1 MPAFSIRRSLAMRAQ
16 SLTSSLILALGVA
29 WLAGCQP
36 KEKPAD
42 SAPTAAAPA
51 PAAEPAAE
59 AAPAATGNENMPMQK
74 IDLAPGSGAE
84 IKSGQTALVH
94 YTGWLYD
101 ATAPENKG
109 KKFDSSV
116 DRNEP
121 FEFPVGA
128 GYVIKGWDEGVV
140 GMKVGGK
147 RRLVIPPEM
156 GYGAKGAGGG
166 LIPPGATL
174 VFDVELVEIH

>member
-1 MPAFSIRRSLAMRAQ
+1 MTVKSQVVALCALSIAVGIAAGLVACQRA
-16 SLTSSLILALGVA
+16 
-29 WLAGCQP
+29 
-36 KEKPAD
+36 EKP
-42 SAPTAAAPA
+42 
-51 PAAEPAAE
+51 AE
-59 AAPAATGNENMPMQK
+59 AAPAAPAETSPAPAAESAPAPASTGNPTMAMEK
-74 IDLAPGSGAE
+74 TDLAPGTGAG

-101 ATAPENKG
+101 VAAPEHKG

-128 GYVIKGWDEGVV
+128 GMVIRGWDEGVV

-156 GYGAKGAGGG
+156 GYGARGAGGV
-166 LIPPGATL
+166 IPPGATL
-174 VFDVELVEIH
+174 VFDVELVEIR

>member
-1 MPAFSIRRSLAMRAQ
+1 MPFKNLAVT
-16 SLTSSLILALGVA
+16 LTLTTVFCLVA
-29 WLAGCQP
+29 CSP
-36 KEKPAD
+36 RDKPAEE
-42 SAPTAAAPA
+42 SASA
-51 PAAEPAAE
+51 PAASAD
-59 AAPAATGNENMPMQK
+59 AAPAASPPATGTESMPLQK
-74 IDLAPGSGAE
+74 IEIAPGAGAE

-101 ATAPENKG
+101 TAAAENKG

-128 GYVIKGWDEGVV
+128 GMVIKGWDEGVV
-140 GMKVGGK
+140 GMKPGGK

-156 GYGAKGAGGG
+156 GYGARGAGGG
-166 LIPPGATL
+166 LIPGGATL
-174 VFDVELVEIH
+174 VFDVELVEIR

>member
-1 MPAFSIRRSLAMRAQ
+1 MPLRNLAVTLMLTTAFFL
-16 SLTSSLILALGVA
+16 VA
-29 WLAGCQP
+29 CSRD
-36 KEKPAD
+36 KPAAE
-42 SAPTAAAPA
+42 SASASSSEPAASADAAPA
-51 PAAEPAAE
+51 VSPS
-59 AAPAATGNENMPMQK
+59 ATGTESMPLQK
-74 IDLAPGSGAE
+74 IELAPGNGAE

-101 ATAPENKG
+101 TAAAENKG

-128 GYVIKGWDEGVV
+128 GMVIKGWDEGVV
-140 GMKVGGK
+140 GMKVGSK

-156 GYGAKGAGGG
+156 GYGARGAGGG
-166 LIPPGATL
+166 LIPGGATL
-174 VFDVELVEIH
+174 VFDVELVEIR

>member
-1 MPAFSIRRSLAMRAQ
+1 MTAKSLA
-16 SLTSSLILALGVA
+16 LVLIALSA
-29 WLAGCQP
+29 AACTP
-36 KEKPAD
+36 KDKPAEEP
-42 SAPTAAAPA
+42 AAAAPA
-51 PAAEPAAE
+51 PQASTTPAVTPTPSGSE
-59 AAPAATGNENMPMQK
+59 AMPMQK
-74 IDLAPGSGAE
+74 IDLQPGNGAE

-94 YTGWLYD
+94 YTGWLYET
-101 ATAPENKG
+101 AAPENKG

-128 GYVIKGWDEGVV
+128 GMVIKGWDEGVV

-156 GYGAKGAGGG
+156 GYGARGAGGV
-166 LIPPGATL
+166 IPPGATL
-174 VFDVELVEIH
+174 VFDVELVEIR

>member
-1 MPAFSIRRSLAMRAQ
+1 MTVKLQVVALCAAFIAFN
-16 SLTSSLILALGVA
+16 IVA
-29 WLAGCQP
+29 CKPRQETA
-36 KEKPAD
+36 EKPAE
-42 SAPTAAAPA
+42 SAPAAAETSAPAENSLPA
-51 PAAEPAAE
+51 PAS
-59 AAPAATGNENMPMQK
+59 TGTETMAMEK
-74 IDLAPGSGAE
+74 TDLAPGTGAE

-101 ATAPENKG
+101 VAAPEHKG

-128 GYVIKGWDEGVV
+128 GMVIRGWDEGVV

-156 GYGAKGAGGG
+156 GYGSRGAGGV
-166 LIPPGATL
+166 IPPGATL
-174 VFDVELVEIH
+174 VFDVELVEIR

>member
-1 MPAFSIRRSLAMRAQ
+1 MTPKSLAS
-16 SLTSSLILALGVA
+16 SLTIALAVSLLAACSSRD
-29 WLAGCQP
+29 
-36 KEKPAD
+36 KPAQE
-42 SAPTAAAPA
+42 TAAAPPPTDA
-51 PAAEPAAE
+51 
-59 AAPAATGNENMPMQK
+59 AAPSESVAAATPATGTENMPLQK
-74 IDLAPGSGAE
+74 IELAPGAGAE

-101 ATAPENKG
+101 AATPENKG

-128 GYVIKGWDEGVV
+128 GMVIKGWDEGVV
-140 GMKVGGK
+140 GMKPGGK

-156 GYGAKGAGGG
+156 GYGARGAGGG
-166 LIPPGATL
+166 LIPGGATL
-174 VFDVELVEIH
+174 VFDVELVEIR

>member
-1 MPAFSIRRSLAMRAQ
+1 MTVRSLA
-16 SLTSSLILALGVA
+16 LALSA
-29 WLAGCQP
+29 LAVLGCSSRD
-36 KEKPAD
+36 KPAET
-42 SAPTAAAPA
+42 APAAAPA
-51 PAAEPAAE
+51 TTE
-59 AAPAATGNENMPMQK
+59 AAAAPTDTPASTGTDTMALQK
-74 IDLAPGSGAE
+74 TDLAPGNGPE

-101 ATAPENKG
+101 AAAPENKG

-128 GYVIKGWDEGVV
+128 GMVIKGWDEGVV

-147 RRLVIPPEM
+147 RRLVIPPDM
-156 GYGAKGAGGG
+156 GYGSRGAGGV
-166 LIPPGATL
+166 IPPGATL
-174 VFDVELVEIH
+174 VFDVELVEIR

>member
-1 MPAFSIRRSLAMRAQ
+1 MTPKSLASSLTVALAFSMLAAC
-16 SLTSSLILALGVA
+16 SSRD
-29 WLAGCQP
+29 
-36 KEKPAD
+36 KPAD
-42 SAPTAAAPA
+42 ESQPSAAAAPA
-51 PAAEPAAE
+51 GD
-59 AAPAATGNENMPMQK
+59 AAPSSEPVADATSATGTENMPLQK
-74 IDLAPGSGAE
+74 IELAPGAGAE

-101 ATAPENKG
+101 AAATENKG

-128 GYVIKGWDEGVV
+128 GMVIKGWDEGVV
-140 GMKVGGK
+140 GMKPGGK

-156 GYGAKGAGGG
+156 GYGARGAGGG
-166 LIPPGATL
+166 LIPGGATL
-174 VFDVELVEIH
+174 VFDVELVEIR

>member
-1 MPAFSIRRSLAMRAQ
+1 
-16 SLTSSLILALGVA
+16 
-29 WLAGCQP
+29 
-36 KEKPAD
+36 
-42 SAPTAAAPA
+42 
-51 PAAEPAAE
+51 
-59 AAPAATGNENMPMQK
+59 MQK
-74 IDLAPGSGAE
+74 TDLTPGNGAE

-101 ATAPENKG
+101 VGAPENKG

-128 GYVIKGWDEGVV
+128 GMVIRGWDEGVV

-147 RRLVIPPEM
+147 RRLVIP
-156 GYGAKGAGGG
+156 AGDG
-166 LIPPGATL
+166 LRRARRGWRHPARARTL
-174 VFDVELVEIH
+174 VFDVETRRNPLMKRGAADLRRARGRRPPRRRR

>member
-1 MPAFSIRRSLAMRAQ
+1 MTVKLQVVALCASFIALNIVACKPAREPA
-16 SLTSSLILALGVA
+16 
-29 WLAGCQP
+29 
-36 KEKPAD
+36 EKPAE
-42 SAPTAAAPA
+42 SAPAAAPA
-51 PAAEPAAE
+51 ETS
-59 AAPAATGNENMPMQK
+59 AAPAENSVPAPASTGNETMAMEK
-74 IDLAPGSGAE
+74 TDLAPGTGAE

-101 ATAPENKG
+101 VAAPEHKG

-128 GYVIKGWDEGVV
+128 GMVIRGWDEGVV

-156 GYGAKGAGGG
+156 GYGARGAGGV
-166 LIPPGATL
+166 IPPGATL
-174 VFDVELVEIH
+174 VFDVELVEIR

>member
-1 MPAFSIRRSLAMRAQ
+1 MTVRSLALAACV
-16 SLTSSLILALGVA
+16 LAVYGCSSRDN
-29 WLAGCQP
+29 
-36 KEKPAD
+36 PAE
-42 SAPTAAAPA
+42 TA
-51 PAAEPAAE
+51 PAAEPAATA
-59 AAPAATGNENMPMQK
+59 AAPAPTEAPAPTGTEIMALQK
-74 IDLAPGSGAE
+74 TDLAPGNGVE

-101 ATAPENKG
+101 AAAPENKG

-128 GYVIKGWDEGVV
+128 GMVIRGWDEGVV

-147 RRLVIPPEM
+147 RRLVIPPDM
-156 GYGAKGAGGG
+156 GYGSRGAGGV
-166 LIPPGATL
+166 IPPGATL
-174 VFDVELVEIH
+174 VFDVELVEIR

>member
-1 MPAFSIRRSLAMRAQ
+1 MKAKSLAIT
-16 SLTSSLILALGVA
+16 LTAMVVTACTPS
-29 WLAGCQP
+29 
-36 KEKPAD
+36 EKPAEPGAAD
-42 SAPTAAAPA
+42 DAAATAAPA
-51 PAAEPAAE
+51 ETPAAETPAAST
-59 AAPAATGNENMPMQK
+59 PTGTETMALQK
-74 IDLAPGSGAE
+74 TDLSPGTGAE

-101 ATAPENKG
+101 TATPENKG

-128 GYVIKGWDEGVV
+128 GMVIKGWDEGVV

-156 GYGAKGAGGG
+156 GYGARGFAPV
-166 LIPPGATL
+166 IPPSATL
-174 VFDVELVEIH
+174 VFDVELVEIR